1 LLHILSANAG
11 TRALPPDLV
20 TYLYDIALGFAVA
33 GCLVSGY
40 QTIAQS
46 PLSFRKLS
54 GPSKTALA
62 YVPLLIFCAPIM
74 IMRNVAR
81 SGVPNQRF
89 EHAMIG
95 TLIACF
101 WSLMSGTVI
110 AELFG
115 ALLV

>member
-1 LLHILSANAG
+1 
-11 TRALPPDLV
+11 LPPDLV
-20 TYLYDIALGFAVA
+20 IHLYAVALGFAVA

-40 QTIAQS
+40 QTIAQR

-54 GPSKTALA
+54 EPTKTALA
-62 YVPLLIFCAPIM
+62 YVPLLMFGAPFM
-74 IMRNVAR
+74 IMRNVVR
-81 SGVPNQRF
+81 SRLPSQRF
-89 EHAMIG
+89 EHAVIG

-115 ALLV
+115 ALFV